1 MKVSTLNLF
10 LILLALVFLSV
21 FAYFYPIQSQGH
33 YVANVGSF
41 DTKGVVQFVP
51 ELLSWTEVTP
61 NASWQSRDSAVSFI
75 FNNKMWTMGG
85 LDGSKN
91 IQGNNYI
98 PYWEAP
104 HFNDI
109 WTSEDGIN
117 WLMVAEQAK
126 WPPRRSMSVV
136 SLNNKLF
143 MFGGWSPVGGYTS
156 DIWESGDGV
165 LWAQASPKFSW
176 QPREGQTAIIFKEK
190 IWFMGGVNYD
200 ERKVRND
207 VWSSSDGVSWDEVM
221 PEAPWSP
228 RWDHAITVFKD
239 RIFLSGGM
247 DLSGKTFN
255 DVWVSSD
262 GVHWEEMATP
272 PWQGRQGHSLVV
284 FHDKLWVIGR
294 LNDEENGGANDIWFS
309 DDGVIWKKTNMDPEW
324 IGREDHS
331 VLVWRDKI
339 FVFGGMGSDWQWKND
354 VWASN

>member
-1 MKVSTLNLF
+1 MLRKTLLVFAFF
-10 LILLALVFLSV
+10 LI
-21 FAYFYPIQSQGH
+21 FAYLYPIKNTGY
-33 YVANVGSF
+33 YVATENVA
-41 DTKGVVQFVP
+41 TALEVMQFRP
-51 ELLSWTEVTP
+51 ERLTWSEVTP
-61 NASWQSRDSAVSFI
+61 SASWQPRDSAVSFV
-75 FNNKMWTMGG
+75 FNDKMWTMGG
-85 LDGSKN
+85 LNGDKE
-91 IQGNNYI
+91 IQKNNYI

-109 WTSEDGIN
+109 WTSEDGAN
-117 WLMVAEQAK
+117 WHMATEHAQ

-143 MFGGWSPVGGYTS
+143 MFGGWSPINAYTS
-156 DIWESGDGV
+156 DAWESDDGV
-165 LWAQASPKFSW
+165 TWAQISAKSTWPS
-176 QPREGQTAIIFKEK
+176 REGQTAIAFQGK

-200 ERKVRND
+200 ERKEKND
-207 VWSSSDGVSWDEVM
+207 VWSSSDGLTWDEVL

-228 RWDHAITVFKD
+228 RWDHAMTVFKG

-262 GVHWEEMATP
+262 GIHWEEMPTP

-284 FHDKLWVIGR
+284 FHDKLWIIGR
-294 LNDEENGGANDIWFS
+294 LNDKKEGGVNDIWFS
-309 DDGVIWKKTNMDPEW
+309 DDGVTWQKTNTDPEW

-331 VLVWRDKI
+331 VLVWKDRI

-354 VWASN
+354 VWRSN